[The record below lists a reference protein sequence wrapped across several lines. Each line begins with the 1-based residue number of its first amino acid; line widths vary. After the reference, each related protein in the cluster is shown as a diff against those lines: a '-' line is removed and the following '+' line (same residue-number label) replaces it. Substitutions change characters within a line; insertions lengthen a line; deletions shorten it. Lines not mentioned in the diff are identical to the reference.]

1 MERNRNLWVIRLLV
15 LGVVAVG
22 LHAKPA
28 SAQVFEGKFTLPS
41 EVRWGLATLPA
52 GQYSFTMDRANPV
65 GLVRVYHGPRP
76 VALILPQSFC
86 DPNSQRSAMV
96 VEAGIVRELSLPQ
109 IGVTLSFA
117 AHKPAQRAAPQE
129 KELAQIIPVTAV
141 GAAGR

>member
-1 MERNRNLWVIRLLV
+1 MDRNRNVWVLRLLV

-28 SAQVFEGKFTLPS
+28 TAQVFEGKFTLPS

-86 DPNSQRSAMV
+86 EPNSKRSAIV
-96 VEAGIVRELSLPQ
+96 VEAGIVRKLSLPQ
-109 IGVTLSFA
+109 IGMDLSFA
-117 AHKPAQRAAPQE
+117 AHRPAHRAAPHE
-129 KELAQIIPVTAV
+129 IELAQIIPVA
-141 GAAGR
+141 AAGSGR